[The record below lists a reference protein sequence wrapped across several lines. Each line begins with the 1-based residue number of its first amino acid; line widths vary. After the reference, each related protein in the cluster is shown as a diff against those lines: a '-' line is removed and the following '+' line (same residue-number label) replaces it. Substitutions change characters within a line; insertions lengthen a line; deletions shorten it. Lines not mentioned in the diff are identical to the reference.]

1 MVVIEVVSVMVGKVV
16 GSMIVC
22 CSKGML
28 VMAL

>member
-1 MVVIEVVSVMVGKVV
+1 MVIVDVSVMVGKVV

>member
-1 MVVIEVVSVMVGKVV
+1 MVIVDVSVIVGKVV